1 MLLFGP
7 FLQPGKALAQ
17 QRVFGQ
23 RFIRLLRG
31 KRGSHFQNVGPAV
44 GPAQKM
50 LEIRGKELKLMLVW
64 LVAAPQRLGPT
75 WLDLSIRRYSA

>member
-7 FLQPGKALAQ
+7 SLQPGKALAQ

-31 KRGSHFQNVGPAV
+31 QRGGHFQNV

-50 LEIRGKELKLMLVW
+50 LEIRGKELKRMLVW
-64 LVAAPQRLGPT
+64 LVAAPQRLSPT